1 MCGAVGS
8 TAVDEHLEYES
19 SFKFLLTLI
28 DEKNVFSF
36 FSEWLGS
43 LWLR

>member
-28 DEKNVFSF
+28 EEKMCLVSF
-36 FSEWLGS
+36 QNN
-43 LWLR
+43 

>member
-8 TAVDEHLEYES
+8 TAVDEHLECES
-19 SFKFLLTLI
+19 SFTFLLTLI
-28 DEKNVFSF
+28 EEKDVFSF
-36 FSEWLGS
+36 FSEWSGS